1 MSKTETTETTVPR
14 FKTKYDTEVR
24 AALAEK
30 LGVNIMAV
38 PRLEKIS
45 INMGVGDV
53 IREPKALEGALKD
66 LETITGQKPAVTK
79 AKKAISNFKL
89 REGVS
94 IGAKVTLR
102 GAMAWEF
109 FDRLITLAIPRV
121 RDFRGL
127 SPKGFDGRGNYSFGV
142 VDQTIFPE
150 IEYDGVLKVRG
161 MDISI
166 VTTAVDNEGGRAFLD
181 AFGFPFRKPEGEQR

>member
-1 MSKTETTETTVPR
+1 MTEPNGYVPR
-14 FKTKYDTEVR
+14 LKIRYDTEVR
-24 AALAEK
+24 PALAEK
-30 LGVNIMAV
+30 LGLNVMAV

-53 IREPKALEGALKD
+53 LREPKALEGAVSD
-66 LETITGQKPAVTK
+66 LQVITGQKPVVTK

-102 GAMAWEF
+102 GSRAWEF
-109 FDRLITLAIPRV
+109 LDRLITLAVPRM

-127 SPKGFDGRGNYSFGV
+127 SPRGFDGRGNYTFGIS
-142 VDQTIFPE
+142 DQTIFPE
-150 IEYDGVLKVRG
+150 IEFDKITKVRG
-161 MDISI
+161 MDITI
-166 VTTAVDNEGGRAFLD
+166 VTTAADNESGRAFLD
-181 AFGFPFRKPEGEQR
+181 AFGFPFRKSGG